1 METAAAQRT
10 DCCWLLL
17 LLLLQ
22 CPGLEWVGANHRK
35 SGQNKKTRRDPYPG
49 PRWRGPS
56 CQDGLLPSRTF
67 PLLALPPL
75 SVPPLALPSRST
87 IHADPLLS
95 RASGVRFMPPNL
107 AQNDPSVAHKV
118 PPGPPRRHVYSCPRE
133 SEGGYRPIP
142 PALKGGYR
150 PLVRLLLQLQRLFTV
165 QSGPVL
171 LELYSATKRT
181 HFLYLYSSNL
191 SPGYLVIPPL
201 FPCFSLDYLGWQLL
215 DQPFLFN
222 VFFLFPPKSP
232 PFPTWRLQLMC
243 IFLQLFASLPPSPI
257 SPSFPF
263 PFPFPSSFPFPCQ
276 ILLSFPSPLPSPF
289 PPYVRPRASTSVP
302 VPVPAPS
309 PLPSSFP
316 FTLLRSPPPPFPFP
330 PTTPFPY
337 LFPPPTLIPPLP
349 PTPLAPSRPSD
360 SVTPSVR
367 CACTG
372 TRPCKRSFWVPVSA
386 TPCLQRWYHV
396 QNKSG

>member
-10 DCCWLLL
+10 DCCRLLL

-35 SGQNKKTRRDPYPG
+35 SGLNKKTRRDSYPG

-67 PLLALPPL
+67 LLLAIPPL
-75 SVPPLALPSRST
+75 PVPTLALPSGST
-87 IHADPLLS
+87 ILADPLLS
-95 RASGVRFMPPNL
+95 RASGAWFMPPIL
-107 AQNDPSVAHKV
+107 ARNVPSVAHKV

-133 SEGGYRPIP
+133 REGGYRPIP
-142 PALKGGYR
+142 PDLKGGYR

-181 HFLYLYSSNL
+181 HSLYLYSSNL

-201 FPCFSLDYLGWQLL
+201 LPCFSLDYLGWQL
-215 DQPFLFN
+215 FLFN
-222 VFFLFPPKSP
+222 VFFLSPPKSL

-257 SPSFPF
+257 
-263 PFPFPSSFPFPCQ
+263 
-276 ILLSFPSPLPSPF
+276 
-289 PPYVRPRASTSVP
+289 PP
-302 VPVPAPS
+302 PS

-316 FTLLRSPPPPFPFP
+316 S
-330 PTTPFPY
+330 Y
-337 LFPPPTLIPPLP
+337 
-349 PTPLAPSRPSD
+349 
-360 SVTPSVR
+360 TPSFTST
-367 CACTG
+367 A
-372 TRPCKRSFWVPVSA
+372 VPVPAHIPVPISISA
-386 TPCLQRWYHV
+386 PNSDPAPAPAPVSSFPSLGLC
-396 QNKSG
+396 